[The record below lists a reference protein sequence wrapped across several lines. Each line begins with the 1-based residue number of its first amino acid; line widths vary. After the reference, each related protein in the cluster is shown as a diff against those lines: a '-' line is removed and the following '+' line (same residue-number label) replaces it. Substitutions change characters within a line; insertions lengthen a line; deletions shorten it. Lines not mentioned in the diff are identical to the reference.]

1 MQGTNLQYDWQEE
14 ISLIKRLIFLYC
26 KNVMILNENICDS
39 ATFWITVY
47 IYIVS
52 CTGTQ
57 KHFCSKGKGKY
68 KKQKKK
74 HKVTDIS
81 KYLQL
86 QQHQVSTPHSTEQ
99 SYMQQ
104 RNILPTSLSIQSLS
118 GGKNNSSTIMS
129 CSKNNSVGSVATV
142 SSQRIAHHQSPY
154 NNTNSYGANSNA
166 TSAAKV
172 SNSISVQVLPTSPS
186 TGHGNSNGS
195 SSHRN
200 DVRSSV
206 GVSTASALLTTS
218 PSSVAAHQ
226 SQQQQ
231 RLQQQTP
238 PSQQYSN
245 KVRQKSPAQL
255 VSPVQQ
261 HTASNLAAALT
272 PENVTQMLAT
282 MQPQTPSS
290 SQVGQ
295 YFKQTSP
302 TCQQPKPTQSSPL
315 QQSPPPLYGSLKNS
329 STSIPTSVARSMQ
342 QQPPSQINMTANNQQ
357 FMVGQQQS
365 QQQQPQQPSPQ
376 NLSKPGGN
384 LASASNY
391 FPVSEIR
398 LPTVPIPTTSMFSSI
413 TPVISQAAAASSNYL
428 FTNLPQHSAQPN
440 FDVSMLQSKTIGAG
454 NRTPVSNSNDL
465 FSNLLNMPK
474 WSSVGRIQRAML
486 NEYSKWYV
494 YYVLVQEQCNTDT
507 VPPTEFVMNTF
518 ISILFLTIQLLGA
531 SKFESEWGHHNE

>member
-1 MQGTNLQYDWQEE
+1 
-14 ISLIKRLIFLYC
+14 
-26 KNVMILNENICDS
+26 
-39 ATFWITVY
+39 
-47 IYIVS
+47 
-52 CTGTQ
+52 
-57 KHFCSKGKGKY
+57 
-68 KKQKKK
+68 
-74 HKVTDIS
+74 
-81 KYLQL
+81 
-86 QQHQVSTPHSTEQ
+86 
-99 SYMQQ
+99 
-104 RNILPTSLSIQSLS
+104 
-118 GGKNNSSTIMS
+118 MS

-154 NNTNSYGANSNA
+154 NNTNSYGANSSA

-218 PSSVAAHQ
+218 PTSVAAHQ

-231 RLQQQTP
+231 RLQQQQQTP

-255 VSPVQQ
+255 VSPVLQ

-272 PENVTQMLAT
+272 PENVTQMLAA

-302 TCQQPKPTQSSPL
+302 TCQQPKPTQSSPI

-342 QQPPSQINMTANNQQ
+342 QPPSQINMTANNQQ

-365 QQQQPQQPSPQ
+365 QQQPSPQ

-384 LASASNY
+384 LASTSNY

-398 LPTVPIPTTSMFSSI
+398 LPTVPIPTTSMFSST
-413 TPVISQAAAASSNYL
+413 TPLISNTAAAS
-428 FTNLPQHSAQPN
+428 Q
-440 FDVSMLQSKTIGAG
+440 
-454 NRTPVSNSNDL
+454 
-465 FSNLLNMPK
+465 
-474 WSSVGRIQRAML
+474 
-486 NEYSKWYV
+486 
-494 YYVLVQEQCNTDT
+494 LVD
-507 VPPTEFVMNTF
+507 
-518 ISILFLTIQLLGA
+518 I
-531 SKFESEWGHHNE
+531 

>member
-1 MQGTNLQYDWQEE
+1 
-14 ISLIKRLIFLYC
+14 
-26 KNVMILNENICDS
+26 
-39 ATFWITVY
+39 
-47 IYIVS
+47 
-52 CTGTQ
+52 
-57 KHFCSKGKGKY
+57 
-68 KKQKKK
+68 
-74 HKVTDIS
+74 
-81 KYLQL
+81 
-86 QQHQVSTPHSTEQ
+86 
-99 SYMQQ
+99 MQQ

-154 NNTNSYGANSNA
+154 NNTNSYGANSSA

-329 STSIPTSVARSMQ
+329 STSISTSVARSMQQ

-413 TPVISQAAAASSNYL
+413 TPVISQAAAAPSNYL

-474 WSSVGRIQRAML
+474 
-486 NEYSKWYV
+486 
-494 YYVLVQEQCNTDT
+494 
-507 VPPTEFVMNTF
+507 
-518 ISILFLTIQLLGA
+518 
-531 SKFESEWGHHNE
+531 

>member
-1 MQGTNLQYDWQEE
+1 
-14 ISLIKRLIFLYC
+14 
-26 KNVMILNENICDS
+26 MILNENICDS

-86 QQHQVSTPHSTEQ
+86 QHQVSTPHTTEQ
-99 SYMQQ
+99 NYMQQ

-154 NNTNSYGANSNA
+154 NNTNSYGANSSA

-231 RLQQQTP
+231 RLQQQQQTP

-302 TCQQPKPTQSSPL
+302 TCQQPKPTQSSPI

-329 STSIPTSVARSMQ
+329 STSIPTSVARSM

-413 TPVISQAAAASSNYL
+413 TPVISQAAAAPSNYL

-518 ISILFLTIQLLGA
+518 ISILFLTIQLLRA

>member
-1 MQGTNLQYDWQEE
+1 M
-14 ISLIKRLIFLYC
+14 
-26 KNVMILNENICDS
+26 
-39 ATFWITVY
+39 
-47 IYIVS
+47 
-52 CTGTQ
+52 
-57 KHFCSKGKGKY
+57 
-68 KKQKKK
+68 
-74 HKVTDIS
+74 
-81 KYLQL
+81 
-86 QQHQVSTPHSTEQ
+86 STPHSTEQ

-118 GGKNNSSTIMS
+118 GVKNNSSTIMS
-129 CSKNNSVGSVATV
+129 CSKNNSVGSVATI

-154 NNTNSYGANSNA
+154 NNTNSYGANSSA

-186 TGHGNSNGS
+186 TGHGNSNGN

-218 PSSVAAHQ
+218 PTSVAAHQ

-231 RLQQQTP
+231 RLQQQQQTP

-302 TCQQPKPTQSSPL
+302 TCQQPKPTQSSPI
-315 QQSPPPLYGSLKNS
+315 QQSPPPLYGSLKHS
-329 STSIPTSVARSMQ
+329 SASNPTSVARSM

-357 FMVGQQQS
+357 FMVG

-413 TPVISQAAAASSNYL
+413 TPVISQAAAPSSNYL

-465 FSNLLNMPK
+465 FSNLLNSVNMPK
-474 WSSVGRIQRAML
+474 
-486 NEYSKWYV
+486 
-494 YYVLVQEQCNTDT
+494 
-507 VPPTEFVMNTF
+507 
-518 ISILFLTIQLLGA
+518 
-531 SKFESEWGHHNE
+531 